1 MLCKFANEFPRFVSQ
16 FLQREE
22 RLKRRFRE
30 ETITDIMM
38 ASLIS
43 VGQPLVFVEFP
54 DESVTGADMEWNFVS
69 PHTPS
74 FFRIL
79 VQAKRAFGEGKSWKR
94 HSYRELFHVSGS
106 RLQAETLCDSAR
118 NGSATYPLYI
128 FYHPSHTCELAAKAG
143 FSSVLG
149 VNLADG
155 FVIEKFV
162 KTNKKRSGNNSL
174 GKIQPHLFPLSS
186 LFCPENFVPL
196 GPMAYSGSGSR
207 LVVLNRNGIGVPIPP
222 NPAAIR
228 NRLIEVRRE
237 SMSSELVSAEPD
249 VPEVSDVIPREI
261 IDLIEERGHRKKSER
276 LNRWRITFISPQVPV
291 GVQR

>member
-1 MLCKFANEFPRFVSQ
+1 
-16 FLQREE
+16 
-22 RLKRRFRE
+22 
-30 ETITDIMM
+30 MM

-43 VGQPLVFVEFP
+43 VGQPMVFVEFP
-54 DESVTGADMEWNFVS
+54 DESVTGADMEWNFVN

-118 NGSATYPLYI
+118 NGNATYPLYV
-128 FYHPSHTCELAAKAG
+128 FYHPGHTCELAAKAG
-143 FSSVLG
+143 FSSVSG

-155 FVIEKFV
+155 FVIEKLV

-186 LFCPENFVPL
+186 LFCPENLVL
-196 GPMAYSGSGSR
+196 LDPMAYFSSSV
-207 LVVLNRNGIGVPIPP
+207 VVLNRNGIGVPIPP
-222 NPAAIR
+222 SPDVIR
-228 NRLIEVRRE
+228 DRLIQIRRQ
-237 SMSSELVSAEPD
+237 SSSSELILGELD
-249 VPEVSDVIPREI
+249 IPEISEVIPREI
-261 IDLIEERGHRKKSER
+261 MDLIEARGDRRKLEK
-276 LNRWRITFISPQVPV
+276 LNRWRVTFVSPMVPDSV
-291 GVQR
+291 RGTYPQSQRR